1 MMLPFPRTPD
11 NWQLWIMRPASRFL
25 DPLAIEPIKAGVG
38 IGLQYAGEVGE
49 VRARALAL
57 AIRAVAE
64 EHGRRIRA
72 SRRPIIAHVR
82 PQPPLLGSAPARAE
96 HWHRR
101 VVPVDLVSAEH
112 VAADRVHQRLKQCAR
127 TADPVGEGR
136 AIKIETLPRVD

>member
-1 MMLPFPRTPD
+1 GLELWPCSRLAHCLSLGRWVTADLLLDFVEPPDPFKRLESNRRGERHMD
-11 NWQLWIMRPASRFL
+11 IVKLASNVSPASRFL

-82 PQPPLLGSAPARAE
+82 PQPPLLGS
-96 HWHRR
+96 
-101 VVPVDLVSAEH
+101 
-112 VAADRVHQRLKQCAR
+112 
-127 TADPVGEGR
+127 
-136 AIKIETLPRVD
+136 